1 MIEIDPAS
9 APLTAKD
16 RAILANVPTAIREG
30 QDLKDWWAR
39 DRVTRVI
46 PQSFPVASQALRPDE
61 NYGFVL
67 DANLRQGLLPVA
79 GVVQD
84 QLYDYPKAPPG
95 SKTADPE
102 WIRAQVK
109 EFVLSYFMRLTSA
122 MPPPVAPQ
130 APKTRPPELLRPLS
144 QCSAEKAQRYG
155 WGYQQWYYQL
165 AGTGQIGK
173 FPDSR
178 RYDVVDLREIGPKY
192 AWVVYLVTIYHFDI
206 TLPPA
211 GTHGPKIVI
220 STPQPVYT
228 VMTPDFIVNRE
239 NPEPGVLGEYGYGYS
254 VVVDPTVVSPIKAL
268 PSTINNTIETITFR
282 VLASGEVRAH
292 MDFITPQPP
301 RIVDFVQFGFEV
313 ADKLSFGLASPLLNS
328 VQRLLQG
335 FVPQFDP
342 IYTGIRVL
350 NLVTAGIAADD
361 FCITKEQLFK
371 ILMVLHFTDVVKMF
385 NLSASLFM
393 IVPDWTDP
401 AGIPAWAKHGTYGP
415 GPEQA
420 VAAGKENA

>member
-9 APLTAKD
+9 APLTADD
-16 RAILANVPTAIREG
+16 RAILENVPKAIREG
-30 QDLKDWWAR
+30 QDLKEWWAR
-39 DRVTRVI
+39 NRVTRVI
-46 PQSFPVASQALRPDE
+46 PQSFPVASQAHGPDD

-67 DANLRQGLLPVA
+67 DANLRQGMLPVA

-95 SKTADPE
+95 MKPADPE
-102 WIRAQVK
+102 WVRAQVK

-122 MPPPVAPQ
+122 LPPPVSAQ
-130 APKTRPPELLRPLS
+130 APKTEPPELLRPFS
-144 QCSAEKAQRYG
+144 QCDAKKAQRYG

-165 AGTGQIGK
+165 AETGQIGK

-178 RYDVVDLREIGPKY
+178 RYDIVDLREVGTRY
-192 AWVVYLVTIYHFDI
+192 AWVVYLVTIYHFDV

-211 GTHGPKIVI
+211 GVHGPKIVI
-220 STPQPVYT
+220 GTPQPVYT
-228 VMTPDFIVNRE
+228 VMTPDFVVNRE

-254 VVVDPTVVSPIKAL
+254 VVKDPTVISPIAAL
-268 PSTINNTIETITFR
+268 PSAIDNTIENIRFR
-282 VLASGEVRAH
+282 VLASGEVRAY

-301 RIVDFVQFGFEV
+301 RIVDLVKFGFEV
-313 ADKLSFGLASPLLNS
+313 ADKLFLGVASPLLDS

-350 NLVTAGIAADD
+350 NLLTAGIAADD

-371 ILMVLHFTDVVKMF
+371 ILMVLHYTDVVKMF
-385 NLSASLFM
+385 NLSASLYL

-401 AGIPAWAKHGTYGP
+401 ASIPAWAKHGTYGP
-415 GPEQA
+415 GP
-420 VAAGKENA
+420 AAGAAS